1 MLRRGVTP
9 DFALRSLTYSSMDMW
24 YPSEK
29 EILEAGVLTRKA
41 KAPEEE
47 AATP

>member
-1 MLRRGVTP
+1 
-9 DFALRSLTYSSMDMW
+9 MDMW

-29 EILEAGVLTRKA
+29 EMLEAGVLTRKA
-41 KAPEEE
+41 KTPEEE